1 MLKRFDVKIVSN
13 PVCNEP
19 IYDIVAE
26 DFKFYDKDGFELNR
40 AEQKYYEMMKHPIDH
55 PILNHR
61 CWQEPW
67 FKLERQDSNL
77 ILDHSMILHR
87 CRYEGHAAYQLSKI
101 KQTIPE
107 VDWLLNTPQK
117 WGFDFALDAVSDD
130 GKVFEV
136 IHIEC
141 DSKDFDTFSKRM
153 IAVEH
158 TIRHVDWIDAAK
170 RIWNCRDKWQSLKAF
185 SQNDWKAEFLLGWK
199 KAEYTEKSLT

>member
-1 MLKRFDVKIVSN
+1 MFKRFDVKIVSN

-19 IYDIVAE
+19 IYNIVAE
-26 DFKFYDKDGFELNR
+26 DFKFYDKDGFELNQ
-40 AEQKYYEMMKHPIDH
+40 AEQKYYAMMKHPIDH

-67 FKLERQDSNL
+67 FALEQKDSKL

-87 CRYEGHAAYQLSKI
+87 CSYEDHAAYQLAKL
-101 KQTIPE
+101 KKDIPE

-141 DSKDFDTFSKRM
+141 DSKDFDIFSTRM

-158 TIRHVDWIDAAK
+158 TIRHVDWKDAAE
-170 RIWNCRDKWQSLKAF
+170 RIWNHRDQWQNLKAF
-185 SQNDWKAEFLLGWK
+185 TQNDWKAEFLLGWK